1 MQPATKMALRIARQS
16 SDFLKSQFERRETS
30 GNDREALL
38 QQAEQVKQAVY
49 DSCLEQLQ
57 KSYREHYFAPAGDA
71 DGRDH
76 AKSWHIFPLLGES
89 NYLRG
94 IPDFG
99 IALLE
104 KQRNRGENL
113 ALIFPVLDEEFTAS
127 KGYGAS
133 VNGRRMRVAEQR
145 QLSQCIISTN
155 IVEMARKDR
164 HNPVYGE
171 IATVLAESSLGLRW
185 SGCPTLEMA
194 RVAAGQIDAAAITPE
209 GTACMAI
216 GLVLLNEAGALSSD
230 FTGNPSTE
238 QSRQL
243 ITANNRLF
251 KEALKA
257 LHPYRDRLSSH

>member
-16 SDFLKSQFERRETS
+16 SDFLKSQFERREPAAK
-30 GNDREALL
+30 DADADL

-49 DSCLEQLQ
+49 DNCLEQLQ
-57 KSYREHYFAPAGDA
+57 KSYRDHYFAPMGDA

-76 AKSWHIFPLLGES
+76 AKSWHVFPLLGEN

-94 IPDFG
+94 VPDFG

-104 KQRNRGENL
+104 KQRNRSENL
-113 ALIFPVLDEEFTAS
+113 ALIFPVLDQEYTAS

-133 VNGRRMRVAEQR
+133 VNGRRMRVAEKR
-145 QLSQCIISTN
+145 QLSQSIVASN
-155 IVEMARKDR
+155 ILDMARKDR

-171 IATVLAESSLGLRW
+171 MASVLAESSLGLRW
-185 SGCPTLEMA
+185 SGCPALEMA

-216 GLVLLNEAGALSSD
+216 GLILLNEAGALSSD
-230 FTGNPSTE
+230 FSGNPSVE
-238 QSRQL
+238 SSRQL

-257 LHPYRDRLSSH
+257 LHPYRARIASH

>member
-16 SDFLKSQFERRETS
+16 SDFLKSQFGRRES
-30 GNDREALL
+30 GGADAESVL
-38 QQAEQVKQAVY
+38 QQTEQVKQAVY
-49 DSCLEQLQ
+49 DNCLEQLQ
-57 KSYREHYFAPAGDA
+57 KSYREHYFAPMGDSDA
-71 DGRDH
+71 RDH
-76 AKSWHIFPLLGES
+76 AKSWHVFPLLGES

-113 ALIFPVLDEEFTAS
+113 ALIFPILDEEFTAS
-127 KGYGAS
+127 KGYGAA

-145 QLSQCIISTN
+145 QLSKSIISSN
-155 IVEMARKDR
+155 ILEMARKDR

-171 IATVLAESSLGLRW
+171 ISTTLAEASLGLRW

-194 RVAAGQIDAAAITPE
+194 RVAAGQVDAAAIAPE
-209 GTACMAI
+209 GAACMAI
-216 GLVLLNEAGALSSD
+216 GLMLLNEAGALSSD
-230 FTGNPSTE
+230 FSGNPSTE

-257 LHPYRDRLSSH
+257 LHPYRERIASH

>member
-16 SDFLKSQFERRETS
+16 SDFLKSQYERREPA
-30 GNDREALL
+30 GKDVEAVL
-38 QQAEQVKQAVY
+38 QQTEQVKQAVY
-49 DSCLEQLQ
+49 DNCLEQLH
-57 KSYREHYFAPAGDA
+57 KSYREHYFAPMGDA
-71 DGRDH
+71 DARDH
-76 AKSWHIFPLLGES
+76 AKSWHIFPLIGEN

-133 VNGRRMRVAEQR
+133 ANGRRMRVAERR
-145 QLSQCIISTN
+145 QLSQSMISTN
-155 IVEMARKDR
+155 ISEMARKDR

-171 IATVLAESSLGLRW
+171 ISSMLAESSLGLRW

-194 RVAAGQIDAAAITPE
+194 RVAAGQLDAAAIAPE
-209 GTACMAI
+209 GTACMAV
-216 GLVLLNEAGALSSD
+216 GLMLLNEAGALSSD
-230 FTGNPSTE
+230 FAGNPSTE

-243 ITANNRLF
+243 VTANNRLF
-251 KEALKA
+251 KEILQALN
-257 LHPYRDRLSSH
+257 PYRGRIAK

>member
-16 SDFLKSQFERRETS
+16 SDFLKSQFGRRES
-30 GNDREALL
+30 GGKDVDAVL
-38 QQAEQVKQAVY
+38 QQTEQVKQAVY

-57 KSYREHYFAPAGDA
+57 KSYREHYFAPMGDA
-71 DGRDH
+71 DARDH
-76 AKSWHIFPLLGES
+76 AKSWHVFPLLGES

-133 VNGRRMRVAEQR
+133 ANGRRMRVAERRHLAQS
-145 QLSQCIISTN
+145 LVSTN
-155 IVEMARKDR
+155 ILEMARKDR

-171 IATVLAESSLGLRW
+171 ISTMLAESTLGLRW
-185 SGCPTLEMA
+185 SGCPALEMA
-194 RVAAGQIDAAAITPE
+194 RVAAGQVDAAAIAPE
-209 GTACMAI
+209 SAACMAV
-216 GLVLLNEAGALSSD
+216 GLMLLNEAGALSSD
-230 FTGNPSTE
+230 FAGNPSTE

-243 ITANNRLF
+243 VTANNRLF
-251 KEALKA
+251 KEVLQAFN
-257 LHPYRDRLSSH
+257 PYRARIAKQ

>member
-16 SDFLKSQFERRETS
+16 SDFLKSQFERRES
-30 GNDREALL
+30 AGNEREVVL
-38 QQAEQVKQAVY
+38 QQTEQVKQAVY
-49 DSCLEQLQ
+49 DSCLEQL
-57 KSYREHYFAPAGDA
+57 KKAYREHYFAPMGDA
-71 DGRDH
+71 DGQDH

-94 IPDFG
+94 ISDFG

-127 KGYGAS
+127 KGYGAAA
-133 VNGRRMRVAEQR
+133 NGRRMRVAEQR
-145 QLSQCIISTN
+145 HLDRCIVSSN
-155 IVEMARKDR
+155 IPEMARKDR

-171 IATVLAESSLGLRW
+171 IAGVLAESTQGLRW
-185 SGCPTLEMA
+185 SGCPTLDMA
-194 RVAAGQIDAAAITPE
+194 RVAAGQLDAAAIAPE
-209 GTACMAI
+209 STACMAI

-230 FTGNPSTE
+230 FSGNPCTE

-251 KEALKA
+251 KEALKT
-257 LHPYRDRLSSH
+257 LHPFRDRIAQH

>member
-16 SDFLKSQFERRETS
+16 SDFLKNQFERRES
-30 GNDREALL
+30 AGKDRESV
-38 QQAEQVKQAVY
+38 QQQMDQVKQAVY
-49 DSCLEQLQ
+49 DNCLDQLQ
-57 KSYREHYFAPAGDA
+57 KAYREHYFAPAGDA
-71 DGRDH
+71 DGQEH
-76 AKSWHIFPLLGES
+76 AKSWHIFPLVGES

-133 VNGRRMRVAEQR
+133 ANGRRMRVAEQR
-145 QLSQCIISTN
+145 QLSQCVVSSN
-155 IVEMARKDR
+155 ILEMARKDR

-171 IATVLAESSLGLRW
+171 ISTVLAEASLGLRW

-194 RVAAGQIDAAAITPE
+194 RVAAGQLDAAAITPE
-209 GTACMAI
+209 GPGCMAV
-216 GLVLLNEAGALSSD
+216 GLMLLNEAGALSSD
-230 FTGNPSTE
+230 FAGNPSTE

-257 LHPYRDRLSSH
+257 LHPFRARITSH